1 MLLNIRF
8 SHFIIEF
15 IEQVLGCI
23 LQIHLD
29 VNAESLS
36 SMTKKVSL
44 LIRRY
49 DNDDDNNNNDNTNSN
64 NSNDWPQSGER
75 QGHTIVVQ

>member
-1 MLLNIRF
+1 MLLNITF
-8 SHFIIEF
+8 LHFIIEF

-36 SMTKKVSL
+36 SMSVAPDKE
-44 LIRRY
+44 I
-49 DNDDDNNNNDNTNSN
+49 
-64 NSNDWPQSGER
+64 
-75 QGHTIVVQ
+75 